1 MQYFEKRWP
10 MKNKILFFIFTLLL
24 FHMASGNGP
33 TMEREIRKK
42 KIQKMEMTTPPGPV
56 KTKEELEHEKKKKY
70 EERKMRWLMEHEAH
84 YPHDL

>member
-1 MQYFEKRWP
+1 

-33 TMEREIRKK
+33 TMQLNKK
-42 KIQKMEMTTPPGPV
+42 KIQKMEQVDPPRQ
-56 KTKEELEHEKKKKY
+56 KTQEELEREKKKKY

-84 YPHDL
+84 YPQDL

>member
-1 MQYFEKRWP
+1 

-33 TMEREIRKK
+33 TTELNKK
-42 KIQKMEMTTPPGPV
+42 KIQKMEEVEPPRSI
-56 KTKEELEHEKKKKY
+56 KTEEEQGREKKKKY